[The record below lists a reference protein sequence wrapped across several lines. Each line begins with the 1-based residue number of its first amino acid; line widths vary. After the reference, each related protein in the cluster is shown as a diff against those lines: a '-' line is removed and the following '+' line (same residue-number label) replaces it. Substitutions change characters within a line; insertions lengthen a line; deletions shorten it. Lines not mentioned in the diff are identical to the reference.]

1 MLKSNKLIIGI
12 LLALIVVI
20 VGVLLY
26 IFLGVVGI
34 DSKRTYDQSESVANN
49 SGTGITVIDD
59 SVTYQTMN
67 GFGASACWWSQDV
80 GEWENYED
88 IISYLYDS
96 EKGIGLNI
104 YRYNLGAGS
113 KGDEHIL
120 TENRSTECFLQADGS
135 YLSLIHI

>member
-1 MLKSNKLIIGI
+1 MLKSNKLIISI
-12 LLALIVVI
+12 VLALIVVI

-67 GFGASACWWSQDV
+67 GFGASMLVESGCRRM
-80 GEWENYED
+80 GE
-88 IISYLYDS
+88 L
-96 EKGIGLNI
+96 
-104 YRYNLGAGS
+104 
-113 KGDEHIL
+113 
-120 TENRSTECFLQADGS
+120 
-135 YLSLIHI
+135 